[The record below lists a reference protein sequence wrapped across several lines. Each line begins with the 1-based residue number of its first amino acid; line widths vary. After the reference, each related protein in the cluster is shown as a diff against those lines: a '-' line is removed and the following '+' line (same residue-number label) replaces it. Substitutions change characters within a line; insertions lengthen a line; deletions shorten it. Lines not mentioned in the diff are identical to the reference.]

1 MGTGLNTTIVLHS
14 AHMFDLRRR
23 IKKRGKQGKRKRK
36 KNVYLVA
43 FFKSL

>member
-14 AHMFDLRRR
+14 AHMFDLRR